1 MFNNNEKFE
10 LQKKYIVLRQE
21 TKVIERYIELHIN
34 KLYHVIIKLLLSF
47 HAVTRKTSL
56 LYNLSTIYFKTYIF
70 IICFTRQCC
79 NGILTAT
86 DLSWRVCYHKV
97 RMGD

>member
-34 KLYHVIIKLLLSF
+34 KIYHVIIKLLLSF
-47 HAVTRKTSL
+47 HAVTRKTTL

-70 IICFTRQCC
+70 HYLFYKTM
-79 NGILTAT
+79 L
-86 DLSWRVCYHKV
+86 
-97 RMGD
+97 